1 MKRHKIKYLGIA
13 EIAGQLWCHQ
23 KAKFYCFRDEQNYKA
38 KIKEIKWW
46 GGGLNRE
53 IEDSIKDRPKVF
65 KKSELCKLTFSK
77 FLKSFK
83 YSLVYYADFLEDKNC
98 KPGGFRVIDDAD
110 FIGNENYKPDTF
122 RALDKKVVLFY
133 AGASKIVIGKGKV
146 YQKLRARFNE
156 WKQKVR
162 NIKCEYLSIVSPSGF
177 LPWDLPLE
185 GLIVQEDNKAFA
197 DGVYFESVKGNKYP
211 TQECFFKWHGYF
223 IVGIPDGI
231 AKKFCYEFKTV
242 KNDFAYAFSKRIALA
257 QATLYSY
264 FFKKPYV
271 KVQFYFKDTG
281 KIKTI
286 YKKIDK
292 NFAMTL
298 LETMDGLIKDKMKPI
313 PPKRF
318 KCRNCEFKA
327 KCKI

>member
-38 KIKEIKWW
+38 KIEEIKWW
-46 GGGLNRE
+46 GGGLNRG
-53 IEDSIKDRPKVF
+53 IEDDVKHRPRVF
-65 KKSELCKLTFSK
+65 KKSEWLKFTFSQ
-77 FLKSFK
+77 FLRSFK
-83 YSLVYYADFLEDKNC
+83 CSLVSHT
-98 KPGGFRVIDDAD
+98 D
-110 FIGNENYKPDTF
+110 FIKNKNYKPDVF
-122 RALDKKVVLFY
+122 QHIDDLVLFY
-133 AGASKIVIGKGKV
+133 AGTSKIVIVKGKS
-146 YQKLRARFNE
+146 YQELRAKFNK
-156 WKQKVR
+156 WKENVR
-162 NIKCEYLSIVSPSGF
+162 NIECEYLRIPSPSDWF
-177 LPWDLPLE
+177 ALDLPLE

-197 DGVYFESVKGNKYP
+197 DGVYFESVKGKKYP

-231 AKKFCYEFKTV
+231 TKKFCYEFKTV
-242 KNDFAYAFSKRIALA
+242 RDNFAYAFSKRSAIA

-264 FFKKPYV
+264 FLKKPYI

-292 NFAMTL
+292 SFATTL
-298 LETMDGLIKDKMKPI
+298 LETMDSLIKDKTKPI